1 MGKLKDFFVMS
12 RHERVGALALL
23 GIVLVLVVALAL
35 WRGCRR
41 PATGAIAPAMVAY
54 DRATDSIAIVEKQA
68 HSKKAK
74 GKRSRRSSATD
85 RRRKAFKKKKNKSK
99 KERSITKPAAAPR
112 RSLEPVPEF

>member
-54 DRATDSIAIVEKQA
+54 DRATDSIAVVEKQDGKKN
-68 HSKKAK
+68 SK
-74 GKRSRRSSATD
+74 G
-85 RRRKAFKKKKNKSK
+85 KAFKKEKNKSK
-99 KERSITKPAAAPR
+99 KERSITKPAAAPS